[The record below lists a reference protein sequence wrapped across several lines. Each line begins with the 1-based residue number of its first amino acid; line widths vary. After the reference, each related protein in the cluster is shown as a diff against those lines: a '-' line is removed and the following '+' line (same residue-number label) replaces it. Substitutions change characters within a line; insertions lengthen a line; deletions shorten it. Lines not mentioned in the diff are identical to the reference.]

1 MSKLLVSQNG
11 VKLAGFGFVLII
23 PSLLLVTGGILQS
36 VFGASHFNDA
46 IDFLSFLFNPAI
58 ILGGLMLAFGLNLIP
73 VMRIYFRE
81 GKLVGMVKVQGRLLN
96 LGLITAITLLTAVIF
111 LYLLA
116 ENFQVFAR

>member
-1 MSKLLVSQNG
+1 MSKLLVSRNG

-36 VFGASHFNDA
+36 VFGASHCNDA

-81 GKLVGMVKVQGRLLN
+81 GNLVGMVKVQGRLLN